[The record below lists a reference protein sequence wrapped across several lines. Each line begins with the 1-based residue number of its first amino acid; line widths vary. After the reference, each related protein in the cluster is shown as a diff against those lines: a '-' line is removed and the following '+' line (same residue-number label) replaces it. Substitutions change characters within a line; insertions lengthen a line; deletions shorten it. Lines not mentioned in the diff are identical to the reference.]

1 MFRTL
6 YIIFYFIID
15 QIFLIPKAMKID
27 KLEKQGKI
35 KEMHQLLHTIAY
47 TWGRRIVNASGSKV
61 QLSGL
66 EKIPEGPV
74 VFISNHQGNFDIPIL
89 LGFIDKPKA
98 FIAKIELSKIPVFGK
113 WIARQRCI
121 FIDRNDPR
129 QSLRAI
135 NNGVKTLKEGHSMI
149 IFPEGTRSK
158 GHKMAEFKKGSLR
171 LATKAKLP
179 IVPITIDGSY
189 KIMEANGK
197 LNIKPANVKV
207 IISNPIYTDHLTKE
221 EESGLSDQ
229 VYEIIKSHLD

>member
-1 MFRTL
+1 MFRTI
-6 YIIFYFIID
+6 YIIFYFIVD
-15 QIFLIPKAMKID
+15 QIFLIPKALKVER
-27 KLEKQGKI
+27 LAKQGKI
-35 KEMHQLLHTIAY
+35 KEMNDSLHTIAY
-47 TWGRRIVNASGSKV
+47 TWGKRIVNASGSKV
-61 QLSGL
+61 KLSGL

-98 FIAKIELSKIPVFGK
+98 FIAKVELSKIPVFGK
-113 WIARQRCI
+113 WIARQKCI

-158 GHKMAEFKKGSLR
+158 GPKIAEFKKGSLR
-171 LATKAKLP
+171 LATKAKVP
-179 IVPITIDGSY
+179 IVPITIDGTY

-197 LNIKPANVKV
+197 LNIKPTEVKLT
-207 IISNPIYTDHLTKE
+207 ISDPIYTDNLTKE

-229 VYEIIKSHLD
+229 VYEIIKSHLS